1 MHAGLLGSASLC
13 KYYVDYRGRDNLNVD
28 AVLLRF
34 ATNDR
39 DPDVEVVLAFIVRLR
54 NDVFDI
60 GAGTVIMP
68 ECENDKKLMF
78 RLISSKTTEH
88 THISDF

>member
-1 MHAGLLGSASLC
+1 MLGCWVVPFFVNTTLIT
-13 KYYVDYRGRDNLNVD
+13 RGRDNLNGD

-39 DPDVEVVLAFIVRLR
+39 DPDFEVVLAFIVRLR
-54 NDVFDI
+54 NDVCDI

-68 ECENDKKLMF
+68 
-78 RLISSKTTEH
+78 
-88 THISDF
+88 